1 MTCDGELRESHA
13 AACASTYASVS
24 AKWPGSVHDSRVLRE
39 SELGKTL
46 ERGMSYYFHLSVK
59 VKCMVSVLYTCKIS
73 NPVSRQIK
81 LKYVL
86 GRKHNKK
93 KITFSI

>member
-1 MTCDGELRESHA
+1 MVCSSDFSIT
-13 AACASTYASVS
+13 SVS

-46 ERGMSYYFHLSVK
+46 ERGMIYYFHLSVK
-59 VKCMVSVLYTCKIS
+59 VKCMVSVLYACKIF

-86 GRKHNKK
+86 GRKHSKK
-93 KITFSI
+93 KNNIFYLINLHIGY